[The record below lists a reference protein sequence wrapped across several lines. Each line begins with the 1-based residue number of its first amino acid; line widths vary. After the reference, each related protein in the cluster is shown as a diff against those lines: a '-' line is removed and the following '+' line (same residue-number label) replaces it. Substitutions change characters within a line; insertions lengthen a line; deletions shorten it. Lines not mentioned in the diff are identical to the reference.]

1 MDVVVLL
8 LLCFCEPPG
17 KKLAKEVV
25 ELWLLLLWLSLKM
38 KWLQLMMLM
47 MNDGKYLKAKY
58 KYLLLYSSHN
68 QELRDDRTVRSYP
81 FHRPMYQCSHCR
93 CRSRPADVFIQVI
106 LQLLAD
112 ILQLLAEI
120 ILQLLADIILEL
132 IADVILHFFANHCW
146 ERNCNP
152 ARTSDQKRNQGRAL
166 R

>member
-1 MDVVVLL
+1 
-8 LLCFCEPPG
+8 
-17 KKLAKEVV
+17 
-25 ELWLLLLWLSLKM
+25 
-38 KWLQLMMLM
+38 
-47 MNDGKYLKAKY
+47 
-58 KYLLLYSSHN
+58 
-68 QELRDDRTVRSYP
+68 
-81 FHRPMYQCSHCR
+81 MYQCSHCR

-106 LQLLAD
+106 LRLLAD

-120 ILQLLADIILEL
+120 ILQLLADIILQLIAGITLQLLADIILEL